1 VTPSLCS
8 HDAYADPHM
17 RPRSALPL
25 PWCALGALL
34 SLSACGGAPPA
45 APALAPAPTVA
56 PPPAPPPD
64 VTAVPAPAGLI
75 GYARVSKPS
84 QFMKIALGWA
94 HLPALRPADLDS
106 ALAGENVGD
115 IVDLDQPIDVALVNG
130 GTGLVPA
137 WAVSA
142 GVRSLEAA
150 RSALPERLTLTP
162 GENGAFWIRPAG
174 AGDGAKKGTTERPCE
189 IVPAAGPT
197 PFRLVCGASEE
208 ALGYLGPYL
217 TRTSPRQTFESDM
230 HLELYSEPLKPFA
243 KMMRGQA
250 PALLESMLELRRT
263 QAPALADLVEA
274 VVGDLVDLVGDLGKT
289 QVDVHVDPE
298 GLNATLHVGFTSKT
312 SLLARISTAHPE
324 RADAALPSFWRLPD
338 DSDSAFFSRG
348 YDSKDLEHARDLSI
362 AALEGLLGK
371 EGLPE
376 ADQKAIG
383 AAFHD
388 VLTDAAVVYAR
399 GSDVVAVQ
407 KALVA
412 FQTAKEGTAKE
423 QAARAAVEP
432 YLGWWVFG
440 LDEPP
445 TRLQGLVKAMV
456 AAWNRPG
463 IAKWLKTHV
472 EGVPAPALRS
482 LPASGLPK
490 DAAHLELSVFIRPDE
505 ATPVPGPVKV
515 KPTPPTPIKLHM
527 LVVPDAGR
535 TWLVL
540 AADEKMAVAKAKGLL
555 ASGATGAPGT
565 LASNPRLESL
575 REGRETGGGFTTLRA
590 WVALSPEPNLEVPH
604 GKASDPLGLLASLPA
619 QGLTPI
625 VFTVGSSPAGADDTA
640 GALAGKLSIPRAAI
654 EDIILFA
661 VKSEGKL

>member
-1 VTPSLCS
+1 MRMLTRHMPPRLILPPLC
-8 HDAYADPHM
+8 AV
-17 RPRSALPL
+17 
-25 PWCALGALL
+25 GALL
-34 SLSACGGAPPA
+34 FLPCCGGAPP
-45 APALAPAPTVA
+45 LAPAPTPA
-56 PPPAPPPD
+56 PAAAPSPPPPPD

-75 GYARVSKPS
+75 AYARLSKPS
-84 QFMKIALGWA
+84 QAMKTALGWA
-94 HLPALRPADLDS
+94 HLPPLRPAELNS
-106 ALAGENVGD
+106 ALAGENIGD
-115 IVDLDQPIDVALVNG
+115 VVDLDQPIDVALVNG

-150 RSALPERLTLTP
+150 RSALSERLTLAP

-174 AGDGAKKGTTERPCE
+174 EGAKKGTTERPCE
-189 IVPAAGPT
+189 IAPAAGPM

-208 ALGYLGPYL
+208 ALGYLAPYL

-243 KMMRGQA
+243 KMMRSQA

-289 QVDVHVDPE
+289 QIDAQIAPE
-298 GLNATLHVGFTSKT
+298 GVNAALHVGFTGMT
-312 SLLARISTAHPE
+312 SLLAKMSTAHPE
-324 RADAALPSFWRLPD
+324 RADVALPSFWRLPD
-338 DSDSAFFSRG
+338 DSDNAFFSRG
-348 YDSKDLEHARDLSI
+348 YDAKELDHARDLSI
-362 AALEGLLGK
+362 LAVEGLLGK

-383 AAFHD
+383 AALHD
-388 VLTDAAVVYAR
+388 VLTDAPVVYAR

-412 FQTAKEGTAKE
+412 FQTAKEGMAKE
-423 QAARAAVEP
+423 QAARAAMEP

-440 LDEPP
+440 FDEPP
-445 TRLQGLVKAMV
+445 TRLQGVVKAMV

-472 EGVPAPALRS
+472 EGVPAPVLRT

-490 DAAHLELSVFIRPDE
+490 DASHLELSVFIRPDE
-505 ATPVPGPVKV
+505 AKPVPGPVKV
-515 KPTPPTPIKLHM
+515 KTTPPTPIRLHL

-540 AADEKMAVAKAKGLL
+540 AADERMAFAKAKGLL
-555 ASGATGAPGT
+555 ASGAAGAPGT

-625 VFTVGSSPAGADDTA
+625 VFTVGSTPAGGDDTA
-640 GALAGKLSIPRAAI
+640 GAFVGKLSIPRPAI
-654 EDIILFA
+654 EDVILFA